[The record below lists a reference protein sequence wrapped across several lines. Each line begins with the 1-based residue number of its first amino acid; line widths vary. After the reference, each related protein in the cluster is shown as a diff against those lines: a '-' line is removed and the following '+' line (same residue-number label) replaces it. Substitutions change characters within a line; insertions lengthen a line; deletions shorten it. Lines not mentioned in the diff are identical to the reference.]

1 MKVNVPL
8 LILFSLLSLSCFA
21 KIKVVE
27 KSAKKV
33 PEWVNTT
40 RKDYIITS
48 AMAPGLERAK
58 EECFAQIKKMIIDA
72 IAQNVKASS
81 ESRITQESV
90 NDGIQNFLDAY
101 TSSFQTQSANLPYLT
116 GISESKAEDVY
127 WEKRLNTETD
137 EISYLYCVKY
147 PFPSLELKKLIKEF
161 QRRDQE
167 MSDKLEGLKEL
178 YNQITSVD
186 QIDKAITDIEVLKHY
201 FFDDMRQRDA
211 QALQQNFRR
220 LYGQITIREVENK
233 LGEYI
238 FEFVLG
244 GGKAITVPRRPIL
257 KSETLTQ
264 LRAELK
270 EGKWHVF
277 YDYATC
283 DPSEENSGKMTFK
296 IGERS
301 FVHSFFVDIN
311 QNQIDVYPTKEM
323 YLTAKHKSD
332 TTLGEIV
339 VRMNVEVH
347 SDGVYLIK
355 SLMLDVPG
363 LENAL
368 FMDDMRIP
376 VKEKGMQSIQVV
388 YRDTVN
394 ILEKQN
400 FRKNVLKGYMEVT
413 DRKGNSRRVDFSLP
427 FQANW

>member
-178 YNQITSVD
+178 YDQITSVD

-211 QALQQNFRR
+211 QVLQQNF
-220 LYGQITIREVENK
+220 
-233 LGEYI
+233 
-238 FEFVLG
+238 
-244 GGKAITVPRRPIL
+244 
-257 KSETLTQ
+257 
-264 LRAELK
+264 
-270 EGKWHVF
+270 
-277 YDYATC
+277 
-283 DPSEENSGKMTFK
+283 
-296 IGERS
+296 
-301 FVHSFFVDIN
+301 
-311 QNQIDVYPTKEM
+311 DVC
-323 YLTAKHKSD
+323 
-332 TTLGEIV
+332 
-339 VRMNVEVH
+339 
-347 SDGVYLIK
+347 
-355 SLMLDVPG
+355 
-363 LENAL
+363 
-368 FMDDMRIP
+368 
-376 VKEKGMQSIQVV
+376 
-388 YRDTVN
+388 
-394 ILEKQN
+394 
-400 FRKNVLKGYMEVT
+400 T
-413 DRKGNSRRVDFSLP
+413 DRSPFGKSKINWGNIFLNLYWEVKRR
-427 FQANW
+427 